1 MRIGIA
7 EDVALLREGI
17 TSLLEQHGH
26 IVLWSVSDAN
36 ELRARLH
43 TPADEQIPELLI
55 VDVRMPPDNTDDGLR
70 AAIDIRR
77 NHPEVAI
84 LILSQYLG
92 NEYAKDLLVG
102 APEASGGTGYLLKER
117 VGRVTD
123 FLTAIDTVGG
133 GGISIDPKVVAALL
147 DAGPSRGALATLT
160 DRECEVLAHMAEGHT
175 NEQITRL
182 LHLSTPTIERHVSS
196 IFTKLDLSEHP
207 GNKRVLAV
215 LEYLK
220 SW

>member
-7 EDVALLREGI
+7 EDVALLRAGI
-17 TSLLEQHGH
+17 TSLLEQYGH
-26 IVLWSVSDAN
+26 TVLWSVSDAN
-36 ELRARLH
+36 ELRARM
-43 TPADEQIPELLI
+43 ADDQTPELLV

-77 NHPEVAI
+77 NNPEVAI
-84 LILSQYLG
+84 LVLSQHLG
-92 NEYAKDLLVG
+92 NEYAKELLAG

-123 FLTAIDTVGG
+123 FLTAIDTVGNG
-133 GGISIDPKVVAALL
+133 GVSIDPKVVAALL
-147 DAGPSRGALATLT
+147 DAGPGRGALASLT
-160 DRECEVLAHMAEGHT
+160 DREREVLARMAEGHT
-175 NEQITRL
+175 NEQITKL
-182 LHLSTPTIERHVSS
+182 LHLSAPTIERHISS
-196 IFTKLDLSEHP
+196 IFTKLDLSDRR

-220 SW
+220 S

>member
-26 IVLWSVSDAN
+26 TVLWSVSDAN
-36 ELRARLH
+36 ELRARMH
-43 TPADEQIPELLI
+43 TPADDQIPELLI

-70 AAIDIRR
+70 AAVDIRT
-77 NHPEVAI
+77 NYPEVAI
-84 LILSQYLG
+84 LILSQHLG
-92 NEYAKDLLVG
+92 NEYAKELLAG

-123 FLTAIDTVGG
+123 FLTAIDTVGNG
-133 GGISIDPKVVAALL
+133 GVSIDPKVVAALL
-147 DAGPSRGALATLT
+147 DTGPARGTLTTFT
-160 DRECEVLAHMAEGHT
+160 DREREVLAHMAEGHT

-182 LHLSTPTIERHVSS
+182 LHLSAPTIERYISG
-196 IFTKLDLSEHP
+196 IFVKLDLSEHP

-220 SW
+220 N

>member
-17 TSLLEQHGH
+17 TALLEQHGH
-26 IVLWSVSDAN
+26 TVLWTVSDAT
-36 ELRARLH
+36 ELRARMQA
-43 TPADEQIPELLI
+43 PIRDEMPELLI

-70 AAIDIRR
+70 AAVDIRR
-77 NHPEVAI
+77 NHPEIAI
-84 LILSQYLG
+84 MILSQHLG
-92 NEYAKDLLVG
+92 NEYAKELLAG

-123 FLTAIDTVGG
+123 FLTALDTVSHGG
-133 GGISIDPKVVAALL
+133 VSIDPKVVAALL
-147 DAGPSRGALATLT
+147 DNGPSRGTLATLT
-160 DRECEVLAHMAEGHT
+160 QREREVLAYMAEGQT
-175 NEQITRL
+175 NEQITTL
-182 LHLSTPTIERHVSS
+182 LHLSTPTVERHISA
-196 IFTKLDLSEHP
+196 IFTKLDLSEHR

-220 SW
+220 S

>member
-26 IVLWSVSDAN
+26 TVLWSVSDAN
-36 ELRARLH
+36 ELRARMH
-43 TPADEQIPELLI
+43 TPADDQMPELLI

-70 AAIDIRR
+70 AAVDIRK
-77 NHPEVAI
+77 NHSAI
-84 LILSQYLG
+84 AIMILSQHLG
-92 NEYAKDLLVG
+92 NEYAKELLAG

-123 FLTAIDTVGG
+123 FLTAIDTVGNG
-133 GGISIDPKVVAALL
+133 GVSIDPKVVAALL
-147 DAGPSRGALATLT
+147 DAGPARGTLATLT
-160 DRECEVLAHMAEGHT
+160 DREREVLAHMAEGHT
-175 NEQITRL
+175 NEQITKL
-182 LHLSTPTIERHVSS
+182 LHLSAPTIERHISS
-196 IFTKLDLSEHP
+196 IFTKLNLSEHS

-215 LEYLK
+215 LEHIK
-220 SW
+220 AN

>member
-26 IVLWSVSDAN
+26 TVLWSVSDAN
-36 ELRARLH
+36 ELRARMH
-43 TPADEQIPELLI
+43 TPADDQIPELLI

-70 AAIDIRR
+70 AAVDIRKS
-77 NHPEVAI
+77 HPDIAI
-84 LILSQYLG
+84 MILSQHLG
-92 NEYAKDLLVG
+92 NEYAKELLTG

-117 VGRVTD
+117 VGRVAD
-123 FLTAIDTVGG
+123 FLSAIDTVSQGG
-133 GGISIDPKVVAALL
+133 VCIDPKVVAALL
-147 DAGPSRGALATLT
+147 DSGHGLGAFATLT
-160 DRECEVLAHMAEGHT
+160 DREREVLAHMAEGHT

-182 LHLSTPTIERHVSS
+182 LHLSAPTIERHISS

-220 SW
+220 S

>member
-36 ELRARLH
+36 ELRARMQ
-43 TPADEQIPELLI
+43 TPANDETPELLI

-70 AAIDIRR
+70 AAVDIRR
-77 NHPEVAI
+77 SHPAI
-84 LILSQYLG
+84 AIMILSQHLG
-92 NEYAKDLLVG
+92 NEYAKELLTG
-102 APEASGGTGYLLKER
+102 TPEASGGTGYLLKER

-123 FLTAIDTVGG
+123 FLAAIDTVGQG
-133 GGISIDPKVVAALL
+133 GVSIDPKVVAALL
-147 DAGPSRGALATLT
+147 DASPGRGTLATLT
-160 DRECEVLAHMAEGHT
+160 EREREVLARMAEGHT
-175 NEQITRL
+175 NEQITGL
-182 LHLSTPTIERHVSS
+182 LHLSAPTVERHISS
-196 IFTKLDLSEHP
+196 IFTKLGLSEHP

-215 LEYLK
+215 LEHLK
-220 SW
+220 N